1 MREFNLK
8 RQMNYNDITA
18 DIGDL
23 CTHCGRSTA
32 WGSGNSLYIDRCP
45 SGADAGLMLG
55 EAEIIIT
62 VEGYICRECRVMDCD
77 ICSAE
82 VLDDYVLDGRVMCSD
97 CHDKE
102 AEKGTCNC
110 LDHMKPKGE

>member
-62 VEGYICRECRVMDCD
+62 VEGYICRDCRVMDCD

-82 VLDDYVLDGRVMCSD
+82 VLDDYVLDGRVMCPD
-97 CHDKE
+97 
-102 AEKGTCNC
+102 
-110 LDHMKPKGE
+110 